1 MFRISTTII
10 AVTAVLGAAIGHGGC
25 FGGGEGEMKHGLAVY
40 IYGPAPED
48 FRDIAPFIHCGVDP
62 TVCQCDYVKLCWM
75 QKGSTSL
82 KDCTTVPFEDAS
94 AALELPYDTEVCV
107 VAECYEGL
115 LDPTTGQ
122 TVLDGPRARGQ
133 SCPVCFES
141 GQADKQ
147 VTVYMLP
154 ITTFGPTYD
163 PLDGAVTSTF
173 AERWGAVSSALFDGS
188 ILIAGGA
195 DVSDGCADWSDPN
208 CVDEVVSTAELY
220 NPGSQQVLL
229 PTVGKFDLVGT
240 DVSQR
245 MSEQRAFSAAV
256 ALPSGD
262 VAIFGGLTGANTPS
276 KTVDLYSPTY
286 RTFMAGPPMEHTR
299 GYHTATL
306 ISSEGDGFVLLVG
319 GLGSGD
325 ATWEVW
331 TPGVGTTA
339 SGQLNESRWHHT
351 ATLVNKALDQN
362 AREVV
367 VIAGGE
373 GQTPGAITV
382 RDTLEIFDITN
393 QAFQGEQPLL
403 CSNGSIDSPQAVK
416 KTLHAAA
423 FVPKRHFVYIAG
435 GFSDKEHVNPVRDI
449 CVWHTTQEKWQGEAG
464 KFMLNKARG
473 ALSATALPGNVV
485 LFAGG
490 LTKSGGELQTVDTVE
505 IVFEYLNENGETVVD
520 IGPDAGFPI
529 TMITPRWNHGDI
541 VGCDGKV
548 LFYGGLGGS
557 PASPTPL
564 SATEVFNPQ

>member
-1 MFRISTTII
+1 MFRLSTTIL
-10 AVTAVLGAAIGHGGC
+10 AVTAALCAATWYGGC
-25 FGGGEGEMKHGLAVY
+25 FGGGDPDVPDGLIVQ
-40 IYGPAPED
+40 IYGPAPD
-48 FRDIAPFIHCGVDP
+48 AYPDIAPFSSCGIDP
-62 TVCQCDYVKLCWM
+62 DSCECDFVKLCWM
-75 QKGSTSL
+75 EKGSTSL
-82 KDCTTVPFEDAS
+82 KDCTTVPFAEAG
-94 AALELPYDTEVCV
+94 AALELPFNTEVCV

-115 LDPTTGQ
+115 LNPATGQ

-133 SCPVCFES
+133 SCPVLHES
-141 GQADKQ
+141 GEDLEGIKI
-147 VTVYMLP
+147 YMLP
-154 ITTFGPTYD
+154 VTTFGPTYD
-163 PLDGAVTSTF
+163 DLDGVATSNF

-195 DVSDGCADWSDPN
+195 DLTAGCAGWSDPN

-220 NPGSQQVLL
+220 NPGSQQVII
-229 PTVGKFDLVGT
+229 PTMGKFDLVGT

-276 KTVDLYSPTY
+276 KTVDIYSPTY
-286 RTFMAGPPMEHTR
+286 RTFVAGPPMGHTR
-299 GYHTATL
+299 AYHTATL

-351 ATLVNKALDQN
+351 ATLINKSLDEK

-367 VIAGGE
+367 VVAGGE
-373 GQTPGAITV
+373 GQTPGAVTV

-403 CSNGSIDSPQAVK
+403 CSNGTIESPPAAK
-416 KTLHAAA
+416 KTMHAAA

-435 GFSDKEHVNPVRDI
+435 GFSDPEHVNPVRDI

-473 ALSATALPGNVV
+473 ALSATALSGNVV

-505 IVFEYLNENGETVVD
+505 IVFEYLNPEGETVVD
-520 IGPDAGFPI
+520 IGPAAGYPI
-529 TMITPRWNHGDI
+529 TMITPRWGHGTI

-557 PASPTPL
+557 PSNPTPL